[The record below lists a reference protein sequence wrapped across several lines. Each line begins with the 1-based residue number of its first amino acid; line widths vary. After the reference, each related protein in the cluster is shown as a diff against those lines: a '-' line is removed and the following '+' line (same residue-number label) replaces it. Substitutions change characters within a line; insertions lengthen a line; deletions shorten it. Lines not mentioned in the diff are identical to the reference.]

1 MLGNSLNNSRGVI
14 IMKKS
19 VSKSGFKLSNFKI
32 RTRLGVGFFVL
43 TALILIVTGIGVKNI
58 SDVTYQIHIF
68 DKTLEAQTKLVMA
81 RVEQVR
87 FETDGKEETA
97 NKVKN
102 LLNESMG
109 QVSEVE
115 KLMKSPE
122 NKANSRIM
130 LEGVETFNNRFAL
143 FVDLEKQKTEQGIV
157 RAAAAGNVISS
168 IRKSLELEENYIKSL
183 ADVNQIQVSYDKY
196 LILQKAFDS
205 YMEVRISANKYV
217 ATESPEHA
225 DALRKKVSETK
236 KALLEGKKIMKAQ
249 DVLNEIDNALVAI
262 NRYEQTFEAYDA
274 LVISQNEERVM
285 MRSSAVQATEIA
297 IKIEKGVTAY
307 IHTLE
312 KNSNVLTLGIA
323 LVSIIGSI
331 IISLGLTL
339 SITRPITGVVN
350 NINQIS
356 QYDISQ
362 NVSHS
367 LLERKD
373 EIGVLA
379 KATDQINNNL
389 RNIINNISTSSSSL
403 SASSEE
409 LSATSHNVSSIA
421 DEVGKTIA
429 EISQGAGEQAR
440 NTEESATN
448 ISVLGNLIENEQGHV
463 DDLIASADTVKQLK
477 DEGLNLIETLVN
489 ETQKSN
495 QATEDVSKIIQETN
509 ASAEKIHTA
518 SQMIQSIADQTNL
531 LALNAA
537 IEAARAGDAGKGFA
551 VVAEEIRQLAEQSTN
566 FTTDIFDT
574 IQELINKSTDAVET
588 MKVAATVVASQ
599 EKSVDLTNQKFS
611 GIAKSVEDMEG
622 VINTIRQ
629 SSLEMDQ
636 KKDEIVGAIENLSAI
651 SEENAA
657 SSEVASD
664 AITEQNNSIYELSG
678 ASGELAKLAEELQD
692 VISKFKI

>member
-1 MLGNSLNNSRGVI
+1 
-14 IMKKS
+14 MKKS

-32 RTRLGVGFFVL
+32 RTRLGIGFFIL
-43 TALILIVTGIGVKNI
+43 TALILIVTSIGIKNI

-68 DKTLEAQTKLVMA
+68 DKTLDAQVKLVMA

-87 FETDGKEETA
+87 FETDGKEKTA
-97 NKVKN
+97 NKVKE
-102 LLNESMG
+102 LLNDSIS

-122 NKANSRIM
+122 NKENSRAM
-130 LEGVETFNNRFAL
+130 LDGVETFNKRFEL
-143 FVDLEKQKTEQGIV
+143 FVDLEKKKTEQGLV
-157 RAAAAGNVISS
+157 RAAAAGDVITS
-168 IRKSLELEENYIKSL
+168 IRKSLELEEEYIKSL
-183 ADVNQIQVSYDKY
+183 TDLNEIQVSYDKY

-217 ATESPEHA
+217 ATESAEHA
-225 DALRKKVSETK
+225 KTLRNRVAETK
-236 KALLEGKKIMKAQ
+236 AALADAKKIMKAE
-249 DVLNEIDNALVAI
+249 DVLAEIDNALVAI
-262 NRYEQTFEAYDA
+262 DIYEQAFEAYDA
-274 LVISQNEERVM
+274 LVISQNEERAVM
-285 MRSSAVQATEIA
+285 RNSAVQATDIA
-297 IKIEKGVTAY
+297 VDIEKGVTAY
-307 IHTLE
+307 IQTLE
-312 KNSNVLTLGIA
+312 KSSNTLTLTIAATSIIVA
-323 LVSIIGSI
+323 LV
-331 IISLGLTL
+331 ISLALTL
-339 SITRPITGVVN
+339 SITRPITGVVE
-350 NINQIS
+350 NINLIS

-362 NVSHS
+362 NIKAS

-373 EIGVLA
+373 EIGILA

-389 RNIINNISTSSSSL
+389 RNIINNISTSSGSL

-421 DEVGKTIA
+421 DEVGKTIG

-440 NTEESATN
+440 NTEQSAMN
-448 ISVLGNLIENEQGHV
+448 ISVLGNLIENEQGYV
-463 DDLIASADTVKQLK
+463 DDLVTSADTVKQLK
-477 DEGLNLIETLVN
+477 DEGLGLIETLVS
-489 ETQKSN
+489 ETQKSSK
-495 QATEDVSKIIQETN
+495 ATEEVFEIIQETN
-509 ASAEKIHTA
+509 ASAEKIQTA

-588 MKVAATVVASQ
+588 MRVAAGVVASQ

-611 GIAKSVEDMEG
+611 GIAKSVEDMEDA
-622 VINTIRQ
+622 INTIRQ
-629 SSLEMDQ
+629 SSVEMDQ
-636 KKDEIVGAIENLSAI
+636 KKSEIVGAIENLSAI

-657 SSEVASD
+657 SSEVATD
-664 AITEQNNSIYELSG
+664 AITEQNNSIYELSS